1 MLYNLYMDYSESSD
15 PNPLGFL
22 KSLQEGQDWLDRL
35 ELEAFL
41 IGSDLLALDK
51 QLTEASKAA
60 LNYSIVKTEE
70 AIERIMIEMKMFN
83 E

>member
-15 PNPLGFL
+15 PNPWGFL

-41 IGSDLLALDK
+41 IGSDLLTLDK

-60 LNYSIVKTEE
+60 LSYSIVKTEE